1 MKISFVSEGSFRVSY
16 GNQFSLKKYEQ
27 LLYVRNQLMQ
37 NDAITEAVVGYT
49 TLTVYFNPFRLMY
62 KDINSLIAPY
72 LNGSV
77 PTKREGNVLRVPVCY
92 EGGYAPDLQAVADYH
107 SIDKKEV
114 IRLHSHKRYQVLFLG
129 FAPGFPFLTEVDTKI
144 ATPRKSNPR
153 REVPGGSVGIAGKQT
168 GIYPSSSPGGW
179 QIIGRTP
186 IHLLPMKEDQPTFF
200 QPGDVIK
207 FYPISAQEFRRIQKS
222 DNM

>member
-1 MKISFVSEGSFRVSY
+1 
-16 GNQFSLKKYEQ
+16 
-27 LLYVRNQLMQ
+27 
-37 NDAITEAVVGYT
+37 
-49 TLTVYFNPFRLMY
+49 
-62 KDINSLIAPY
+62 
-72 LNGSV
+72 
-77 PTKREGNVLRVPVCY
+77 
-92 EGGYAPDLQAVADYH
+92 PDLQAVADYH